1 MTILV
6 TGGAGYIGGQT
17 VIALLDRHEIPV
29 VLDDLS
35 TGKRTAVP
43 ANVPFIAG
51 DVNDMELV
59 RDVIRD
65 YAVDSIMHFAA
76 KIIVPESVLDPLSY
90 YFNNTVKTRALL
102 E

>member
-17 VIALLDRHEIPV
+17 VIALLDRREIPV

-43 ANVPFIAG
+43 ENVPFIVG
-51 DVNDMELV
+51 DASDMELV
-59 RDVIRD
+59 GNVIRD
-65 YAVDSIMHFAA
+65 HAVDCIMHFAA
-76 KIIVPESVLDPLSY
+76 KIIVPAPAFEIMCMFPIWRGLI
-90 YFNNTVKTRALL
+90 
-102 E
+102 